1 MVGWE
6 IERNERS
13 DNGARCCRCGMS
25 QGLLGH
31 HSLAV
36 PRPRFVP
43 RPRGHSPVAAP
54 RHSAPPHSP
63 TRAGQPT
70 PYARRAGPSAC
81 VCAHPLR
88 PRAARRARAV
98 GRRHGA
104 RCECEE
110 RNSERQHVALPG
122 VREHGFVCGV
132 VAAFLGSV
140 RCYDQLMCYITSRSY
155 IACVATGRLGQ
166 ILRTRP
172 RAQSLSAR

>member
-54 RHSAPPHSP
+54 RHSAPPRDAPSP
-63 TRAGQPT
+63 VP
-70 PYARRAGPSAC
+70 
-81 VCAHPLR
+81 
-88 PRAARRARAV
+88 
-98 GRRHGA
+98 
-104 RCECEE
+104 
-110 RNSERQHVALPG
+110 
-122 VREHGFVCGV
+122 
-132 VAAFLGSV
+132 
-140 RCYDQLMCYITSRSY
+140 
-155 IACVATGRLGQ
+155 
-166 ILRTRP
+166 TRP
-172 RAQSLSAR
+172 RERANPLPTHDAQDLAPAYALTLSVRARRVEHERWVDGTERVASAKNATPNANMSLCLAFVSMASSAGSWR